1 MSIGGSER
9 ARIRDGMQVTFEA
22 AVEEDEKTETALRE
36 RGAMAAPGVGVRAGR
51 IVQPEACEREGL
63 L

>member
-1 MSIGGSER
+1 
-9 ARIRDGMQVTFEA
+9 MQVTFEA